1 MTTSLLFIHLNKD
14 SCFLFFITLEFYCR
28 DSLPNIGW
36 SRMLELLGKSA
47 KFKMPCN
54 IEIKRYE
61 NAVIQVLQSGPTG
74 SFNTSISILPGQ
86 GQIGNYKRDER
97 RCCTLLCQALSQ
109 GIKRTKNKESISW
122 SEINF
127 LSITKLNIFKQVSVF
142 IISDH
147 LMGQTTPL
155 PTTKPHCAS
164 VLGDSDKV
172 ARPYALLPEYEKR

>member
-122 SEINF
+122 SELNF
-127 LSITKLNIFKQVSVF
+127 LSITKLNIFKQVSVMRPRHTF
-142 IISDH
+142 LWIPQLRCTILKKATEIKLSSRNYY
-147 LMGQTTPL
+147 QEPL
-155 PTTKPHCAS
+155 
-164 VLGDSDKV
+164 
-172 ARPYALLPEYEKR
+172 